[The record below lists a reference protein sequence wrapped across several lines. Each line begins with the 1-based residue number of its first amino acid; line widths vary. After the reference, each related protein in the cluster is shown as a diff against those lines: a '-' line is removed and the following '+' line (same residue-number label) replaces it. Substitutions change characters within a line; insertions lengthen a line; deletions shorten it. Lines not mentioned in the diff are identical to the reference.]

1 MSHPLTQ
8 RYTDRYTHCS
18 SDWMPSALARALEWS
33 GMAYQGRITTEVIR
47 STGVFLVSDA
57 EFGRRVGS

>member
-8 RYTDRYTHCS
+8 RYTDRYTRCS

-47 STGVFLVSDA
+47 STGALFDSSA
-57 EFGRRVGS
+57 ELRRPVGS